1 MKVKSFITLGPEQMT
16 VKTDVLLMQRNP
28 KSVEYKMIMLSWLHV
43 FGIWERIH
51 KTSFP
56 FQLESNY
63 KKRVLVQNKLNL
75 VL

>member
-56 FQLESNY
+56 F
-63 KKRVLVQNKLNL
+63 
-75 VL
+75 